1 MAEGQSA
8 IEGADLALRI
18 AESVERFLI
27 NYSGRRNL
35 DRKKIIRTLLRHLK
49 SENPEYNV
57 VIIEHGC
64 GFYTNLIDNIYKKEI
79 ELQDIIT
86 KFKFEIILF
95 KEGTISIIH
104 GVEDGKRWGC
114 LGNIDW
120 NRVEL
125 IAATGA
131 NIFVFDEPD
140 KTRVYEIKPRS
151 R

>member
-64 GFYTNLIDNIYKKEI
+64 GFYTNLIDNI
-79 ELQDIIT
+79 
-86 KFKFEIILF
+86 
-95 KEGTISIIH
+95 
-104 GVEDGKRWGC
+104 
-114 LGNIDW
+114 
-120 NRVEL
+120 
-125 IAATGA
+125 
-131 NIFVFDEPD
+131 
-140 KTRVYEIKPRS
+140 
-151 R
+151 